1 MVSGAD
7 YSIASQ
13 LWIQFKAVLMT
24 IVWSGVVSL
33 IAYKIV
39 DLVIGLRASEE
50 HETEGLDTVEH
61 HERGYS
67 L

>member
-1 MVSGAD
+1 MLFRSVT
-7 YSIASQ
+7 
-13 LWIQFKAVLMT
+13 LL
-24 IVWSGVVSL
+24 WSGTVSF
-33 IAYKIV
+33 ICYKIV

-61 HERGYS
+61 GERGYS